1 VTTVNGVAALTAG
14 TIRDPPVLVLSR
26 CSRPDSGLACY
37 RQAKAQPGV
46 LPRLA
51 ICPDLRI
58 VGGEIAVQTGSGV
71 RRSPSQGEAP
81 NGTIAIN
88 GIQG

>member
-1 VTTVNGVAALTAG
+1 VTTVNGVPALTAG
-14 TIRDPPVLVLSR
+14 TTSETAVLVLPSCR
-26 CSRPDSGLACY
+26 NRARVLTCRRPAEA
-37 RQAKAQPGV
+37 RPGV

-71 RRSPSQGEAP
+71 RRSPSQGKAP

>member
-1 VTTVNGVAALTAG
+1 
-14 TIRDPPVLVLSR
+14 
-26 CSRPDSGLACY
+26 
-37 RQAKAQPGV
+37 V